1 MTAASGVITYY
12 SNKEDFI
19 MKRFDTLLDAVEFS
33 ATHCTSWSFA
43 TSNDRYDV
51 KGLLVLAETSDS
63 EDPIDEDSFY
73 VVSPAGSIGLCN
85 DGEDIDWLFMSDAA
99 QNEDLPLTYQAEPQI
114 KFCSKCGSGVVLG
127 ARFCGQCG
135 TEL

>member
-1 MTAASGVITYY
+1 MERFNTMLEAA
-12 SNKEDFI
+12 EFAA
-19 MKRFDTLLDAVEFS
+19 TLY
-33 ATHCTSWSFA
+33 TSWRFA

-51 KGLLVLAETSDS
+51 KDLLVLAATSDS
-63 EDPIDEDSFY
+63 EYPIDEDSFY
-73 VVSPAGSIGLCN
+73 VVSPAGAIGLCN
-85 DGEDIDWLFMSDAA
+85 DGEDIDWLFLSDAA
-99 QNEDLPLTYQAEPQI
+99 PNEDLPLTYQAEPQI

>member
-1 MTAASGVITYY
+1 M
-12 SNKEDFI
+12 E
-19 MKRFDTLLDAVEFS
+19 RFDTMLEAAELA
-33 ATHCTSWSFA
+33 ATLCGSWSFD

-73 VVSPAGSIGLCN
+73 VVSPAGAIGLCN
-85 DGEDIDWLFMSDAA
+85 DGEDIDWLFQSDAA
-99 QNEDLPLTYQAEPQI
+99 PNEDLPLTYQAEPQI
-114 KFCSKCGSGVVLG
+114 NFCSKCGSGVVPG

-135 TEL
+135 TAL

>member
-1 MTAASGVITYY
+1 MDKFITMLEAA
-12 SNKEDFI
+12 
-19 MKRFDTLLDAVEFS
+19 EFA
-33 ATHCTSWSFA
+33 ATFCGSWSFA

-73 VVSPAGSIGLCN
+73 VVSPAGAIGLCN
-85 DGEDIDWLFMSDAA
+85 DGEEIDWLFLSDAA
-99 QNEDLPLTYQAEPQI
+99 PNEDLPLTYQAVPQI

-127 ARFCGQCG
+127 ARFCGKCG
-135 TEL
+135 NRL